1 MVHVAYED
9 AHAYAG
15 WAGLALPG
23 EGEWEV
29 AARGGLTG
37 AAYTWGEESE
47 RPGQRLA
54 NFWHGDFPWRPEPG
68 YGRTSPVGSFEPNGY
83 GLFDMAGN
91 VWEWTVDWYTDTPRP
106 GPPPR
111 RLVLVCRQLLP
122 SVPAGR
128 SPPTTDR
135 YRHSHIGVRCIARD
149 RPAPSF
155 WEWRPAA
162 GRKWQESGS

>member
-1 MVHVAYED
+1 MS
-9 AHAYAG
+9 G
-15 WAGLALPG
+15 RGLPARLGAIPRARIRRSPNGPIIRWCASPTRTRTPTPDGRGLELPG

-83 GLFDMAGN
+83 GLFDMAG
-91 VWEWTVDWYTDTPRP
+91 
-106 GPPPR
+106 
-111 RLVLVCRQLLP
+111 
-122 SVPAGR
+122 
-128 SPPTTDR
+128 
-135 YRHSHIGVRCIARD
+135 
-149 RPAPSF
+149 
-155 WEWRPAA
+155 
-162 GRKWQESGS
+162 